1 MIPSTPFIPDIYI
14 DSVKCYT
21 IEFRDRGIYKINPEH
36 SIFLYVLLKG
46 TAWISVEGYP
56 PAKLTPGGIAS
67 VGKPIKH
74 NLLASENY
82 EKRVMPI
89 EPKYTSTEEL
99 GWINLEVD
107 YSDDVLPQ
115 FFVISVPASTNLVP
129 DIIPS
134 LYLVPEEERK
144 EFPGLWEMVSLLL
157 RGDFRQNDVG
167 NVLHKTITEA
177 IAELFTIWG
186 LTKQFSAEDTS
197 QAGCYDMR
205 IRKVMSAIHN
215 DVAKPWTLEE
225 LASLAN
231 MSKSGLS
238 ERFKNMIGD
247 SPLSYLARLRMQK
260 AGTLL
265 KSSTKSIAEIAI
277 LSGYQSESAF
287 NKAFKKKVGIT
298 PGNFREI
305 SRNEGCEI
313 PML

>member
-1 MIPSTPFIPDIYI
+1 MASSTPFIPDIYI

-21 IEFRDRGIYKINPEH
+21 IEFRDKGIYKIKPEQ

-46 TAWISVEGYP
+46 EAWISVDGYP
-56 PAKLTPGGIAS
+56 PTKLTPGGIAS
-67 VGKPIKH
+67 VGKPLEH
-74 NLLASENY
+74 NLLASEAY
-82 EKRVMPI
+82 VKRVLPVA
-89 EPKYTSTEEL
+89 PKYTSSEEL
-99 GWINLEVD
+99 GWINLVVD
-107 YSDDVLPQ
+107 YSKDVLPQ
-115 FFVISVPASTNLVP
+115 FFVVSVPASTNLVP

-134 LYLVPEEERK
+134 LYLIPEDQRH
-144 EFPGLWEMVSLLL
+144 EFPGLWEMISLLL

-186 LTKQFSAEDTS
+186 LTKQFSSESSS

-205 IRKVMSAIHN
+205 IRKVMSSIHS
-215 DVAKPWTLEE
+215 DVAKQWTLEE
-225 LASLAN
+225 LASMAN
-231 MSKSGLS
+231 LSKSGLS

-247 SPLSYLARLRMQK
+247 SPLSYLSRLRMQK

-305 SRNEGCEI
+305 SRNEGCDI
-313 PML
+313 PLQ